1 MHLGALWK
9 CLLERLGVLLGASWG
24 LLGASWRLLG
34 PLGAESSEF
43 ERCFLPLGPLSGP
56 SWGSLRP
63 SWVPIVPSWAPRGP
77 SWSPLGS
84 FPCRLWGLLG
94 RLGLGESSRGEHT
107 ENIRFPIRMAQFWLL
122 GALLEC
128 LLERLGVLWGAS
140 RRLLVPLGAESS
152 EFERCFFLWGPSRA
166 RLGALQ
172 GRLGSLLG
180 RPGPLVGR
188 LGALLGTS

>member
-1 MHLGALWK
+1 MVEIWEAFWSVLQPSWSVLKPCWAALGNSGTSCAV
-9 CLLERLGVLLGASWG
+9 LGLI
-24 LLGASWRLLG
+24 
-34 PLGAESSEF
+34 
-43 ERCFLPLGPLSGP
+43 SGP

-84 FPCRLWGLLG
+84 FPGRLGGLLG

-107 ENIRFPIRMAQFWLL
+107 ENISFPIRMAQFWLL